1 MHNPKLAGRLHRI
14 GVPTLVVWG
23 AHDGIVPPA
32 YGKEYCALIPGARM
46 KVFDRSGHAPQVEQ
60 PGEFIAEIV
69 DFAAPA
75 AV

>member
-1 MHNPKLAGRLHRI
+1 
-14 GVPTLVVWG
+14 
-23 AHDGIVPPA
+23 
-32 YGKEYCALIPGARM
+32 M